1 MLNVQ
6 NDDCCKIYQDWQE
19 EVVIRAIR
27 ELTYLQT
34 IAKSK
39 NEAASLFLPL
49 S

>member
-6 NDDCCKIYQDWQE
+6 NDDCCTIYQDWQ